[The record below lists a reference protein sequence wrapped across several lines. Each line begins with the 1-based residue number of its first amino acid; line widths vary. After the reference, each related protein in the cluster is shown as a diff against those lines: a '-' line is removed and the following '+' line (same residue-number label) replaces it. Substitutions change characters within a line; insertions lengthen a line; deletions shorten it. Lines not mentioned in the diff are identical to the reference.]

1 MAPLPSA
8 TKRNVIQSLMVFLGG
23 LLCLVPLCFSQLI
36 DFSSSSAHIAL
47 ASQINR
53 DAGIAALTLTLPIL
67 LDVTVEI
74 FSAFA
79 TRKVMNI
86 NAQIGTILLNIRER
100 FLLACGMLTISI
112 VVFLPPETP
121 RKVNIYL
128 CLNRC
133 RILFLVGSTAVSLCR
148 IDSKFWTERLMY
160 SGLTLMIISTI
171 IGSFCDNIP
180 GFQSSGAPTVAL
192 VMYLTSFGIFTFCSI
207 RWLWHTTPK
216 VWVAVRTAIFHNTVG
231 CERVE
236 NKSNNYLLFP
246 YAYVL
251 TVYLLSIILIV
262 KKRLRPDEHAIT
274 TNSLFYRN
282 LATNLYYL
290 VLIYI
295 SDKMI
300 RHEVL
305 YGLVSRCKK
314 IENCASTN

>member
-1 MAPLPSA
+1 MAPLTSA
-8 TKRNVIQSLMVFLGG
+8 MKRNVYQTLMVLLGG
-23 LLCLVPLCFSQLI
+23 LLCLVPLCFSRLI
-36 DFSSSSAHIAL
+36 DFSTTSAHIAL

-53 DAGIAALTLTLPIL
+53 DVGVAALTLTLPIL

-74 FSAFA
+74 LSAFA
-79 TRKVMNI
+79 TRKLMKI
-86 NAQIGTILLNIRER
+86 NAQIGTILLNTRER

-112 VVFLPPETP
+112 VVFLPTETP

-133 RILFLVGSTAVSLCR
+133 RVLFLVGSTAVSLCR
-148 IDSKFWTERLMY
+148 LDPKFWTERMMY

-171 IGSFCDNIP
+171 IGSFCDNISA
-180 GFQSSGAPTVAL
+180 FQSSGASTVAL
-192 VMYLTSFGIFTFCSI
+192 ATYLTSFGIFTFCSI

-216 VWVAVRTAIFHNTVG
+216 VWAAARIAFIYSTAES
-231 CERVE
+231 ERIE

-251 TVYLLSIILIV
+251 TVYLLSVILV
-262 KKRLRPDEHAIT
+262 VSKRLRPDEHVIT

-290 VLIYI
+290 ILIYI

-300 RHEVL
+300 RHEII
-305 YGLVSRCKK
+305 YGLVSHLRTRK
-314 IENCASTN
+314 